1 MVLTNGSS
9 DDIFVRC
16 YMILLGTVP
25 SKAKNMGDRL
35 ICRSSLLVA
44 SWNGQEFFMG
54 CDHGDIILSLLLFSI
69 TITTI

>member
-1 MVLTNGSS
+1 MVLTNGTIYLMVLTNGSS

-44 SWNGQEFFMG
+44 S
-54 CDHGDIILSLLLFSI
+54 
-69 TITTI
+69 